1 MRLGLVAAP
10 RGDLAGVSALRCVRL
25 CGLLAL
31 IKVLFVFPLIGNTL
45 GRGRALPGP
54 GSGVSERTGGPVLR
68 GSLSWS
74 FLLSPQKSRP
84 LGGPP
89 GPTGSLLRSVPPRD
103 DPALPPSGGNLS
115 PRPADPLPSLQGC
128 NTRNGRHAGHQAA
141 TQGDETHVRVQEK
154 YHMTCHCLS
163 GICNTHMHAVPF

>member
-1 MRLGLVAAP
+1 MAVRAA
-10 RGDLAGVSALRCVRL
+10 VRL
-25 CGLLAL
+25 ARASGRLAL

-45 GRGRALPGP
+45 GRGRALPGL

-74 FLLSPQKSRP
+74 FLFSPQKSCP

-115 PRPADPLPSLQGC
+115 PRLADPLPSLQGC
-128 NTRNGRHAGHQAA
+128 NTRKGRHASHQTA
-141 TQGDETHVRVQEK
+141 TQGDETHVRVQKK
-154 YHMTCHCLS
+154 YHITCQCLS
-163 GICNTHMHAVPF
+163 GIWNTHMHAVPF